1 MYGLM
6 TFGIN
11 LRGDPD
17 AFVSAYSK
25 QTLDAL
31 YKTDDY
37 MQNDYNPKMWM
48 DFTKAEKDVLLGID
62 ESINSKTQ
70 EYVAKFVTGELDIN
84 TQWDAYVAGI
94 KQLGIDKYLDT
105 YKSAYD
111 RVK

>member
-1 MYGLM
+1 MFGLS
-6 TFGIN
+6 TFGVN

-17 AFVSAYSK
+17 AVTMAYTK

-37 MQNDYNPKMWM
+37 AAKYLNPRLWM
-48 DFTKAEKDVLLGID
+48 DFTKPEKDVLLGID
-62 ESINSKTQ
+62 ESIRSYMQ
-70 EYVAKFVTGELDIN
+70 EHVAKFITGELALS
-84 TQWDAYVAGI
+84 QWDAYVAGI
-94 KQLGIDKYLDT
+94 RQLGIDKYLAT